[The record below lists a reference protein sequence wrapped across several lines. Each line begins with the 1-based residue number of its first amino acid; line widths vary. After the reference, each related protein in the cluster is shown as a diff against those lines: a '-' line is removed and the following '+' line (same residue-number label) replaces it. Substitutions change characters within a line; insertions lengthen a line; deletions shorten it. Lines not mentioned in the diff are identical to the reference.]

1 MSRTPP
7 YGQWPIDT
15 HKNIILSGGSSQIDG
30 LEAGNFTFEDSLLI
44 RWENVVFIH
53 FLQLTSTWSG
63 GKLQRWSRLPPRHQF
78 DYFQH
83 WGWCFY
89 GWNLVITRTVVSL
102 TFGQHLEHLTTH
114 TNSEIRLNLQ
124 WHPWKSVKY
133 LVIFSH
139 IKSTAVGPSRRTW
152 RASWAISEVGGC
164 CQQQLDHLYHLGF

>member
-1 MSRTPP
+1 MIIWSKIAGGLRRVGCSTTCLSLELRCNIESVFVSLKSPQIHQARPSLYFVDNVWNVSATWSRR
-7 YGQWPIDT
+7 
-15 HKNIILSGGSSQIDG
+15 ILFGSSQIDA
-30 LEAGNFTFEDSLLI
+30 LEAGQITFEDSLLI

-102 TFGQHLEHLTTH
+102 TLGTPYCSNHH
-114 TNSEIRLNLQ
+114 
-124 WHPWKSVKY
+124 
-133 LVIFSH
+133 FSH
-139 IKSTAVGPSRRTW
+139 VFKLLLNILPR
-152 RASWAISEVGGC
+152 
-164 CQQQLDHLYHLGF
+164 